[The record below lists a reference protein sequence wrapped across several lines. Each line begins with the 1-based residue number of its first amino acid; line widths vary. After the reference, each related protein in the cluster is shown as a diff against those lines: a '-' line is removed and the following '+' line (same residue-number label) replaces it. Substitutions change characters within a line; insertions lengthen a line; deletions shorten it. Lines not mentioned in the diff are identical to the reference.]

1 VATKII
7 NKNNKFRK
15 LEIMKLQTGIWID
28 GKEAVVVT
36 INGDSNYTKT
46 IVSDIENKTHH
57 EKESHHGTFKGMHH
71 GNEEKKFDE
80 RKKHQI
86 KNYLSKVIFE
96 VKDANEIYVFGPS
109 EMKKHLKSEIENDK
123 LMIEK
128 LKGVETADS
137 MTTNQIVAR
146 VKEYFK

>member
-1 VATKII
+1 M
-7 NKNNKFRK
+7 KN
-15 LEIMKLQTGIWID
+15 QAGIWID
-28 GKEAVVVT
+28 GKEAVVVR
-36 INGDSNYTKT
+36 INGETTDTKT

-57 EKESHHGTFKGMHH
+57 EKESHKGTFQGMHH

-80 RKKHQI
+80 RKKHQV
-86 KNYLSKVIFE
+86 KDYLNRVISE

-123 LMIEK
+123 LIVEK
-128 LKGVETADS
+128 LKDVETADN